1 MRISDWSSDVCSS
14 DLQGGPRSIS
24 RRAMRQS
31 LQLARAS
38 RFIGLSINPAELLR
52 APNSNGSFNPIELR
66 ARRTADILS
75 GTINRLAHHRNDAAI
90 IRQVLNASISEARKR
105 TRLKS
110 RHQCASRLPSSAF
123 KK

>member
-1 MRISDWSSDVCSS
+1 
-14 DLQGGPRSIS
+14 
-24 RRAMRQS
+24 MRQS

-75 GTINRLAHHRNDAAI
+75 GTINRLAHHRTDAAI
-90 IRQVLNASISEARKR
+90 IRQVLKASISDGTGVVPLGIRSEEHTAELQSLIRISYAV
-105 TRLKS
+105 L
-110 RHQCASRLPSSAF
+110 CF
-123 KK
+123 

>member
-1 MRISDWSSDVCSS
+1 MSDILPPQP
-14 DLQGGPRSIS
+14 LQGGLRSIS

-38 RFIGLSINPAELLR
+38 RFIGLSINPAVLLR

-75 GTINRLAHHRNDAAI
+75 GTINRLR
-90 IRQVLNASISEARKR
+90 SEEH
-105 TRLKS
+105 TSELKS
-110 RHQCASRLPSSAF
+110 LMRITYDVVYL
-123 KK
+123 KKKNTILH